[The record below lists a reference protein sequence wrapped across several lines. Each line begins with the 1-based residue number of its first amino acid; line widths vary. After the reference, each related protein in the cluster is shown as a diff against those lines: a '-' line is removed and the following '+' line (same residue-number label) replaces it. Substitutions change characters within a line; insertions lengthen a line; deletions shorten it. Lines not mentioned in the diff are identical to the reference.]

1 MCRAR
6 YKCLLSCKAPVLAF
20 TASQNTAELPTAL
33 ELSPM
38 CSDHTEEAT
47 EKTPRK
53 NAHSEFVVIL
63 YTHD

>member
-1 MCRAR
+1 MNSKWSVCAMPG

-38 CSDHTEEAT
+38 CSDHTEEAS
-47 EKTPRK
+47 EKTPR
-53 NAHSEFVVIL
+53 
-63 YTHD
+63 

>member
-1 MCRAR
+1 MCHAR
-6 YKCLLSCKAPVLAF
+6 YKRLLSCKAPALAF

-38 CSDHTEEAT
+38 CSDHTEEAS
-47 EKTPRK
+47 EKTPRE
-53 NAHSEFVVIL
+53 NTHSEFVVIF